1 MSPYVTTFRPTWA
14 GALGGLALFA
24 LALLPN
30 PARAQTNDAE
40 DELKLRLEK
49 LTNELAKAQD
59 ASQSQSELERARAEL
74 AKLQA
79 DIKIRQEQIKLLEA
93 KIAAMQAHKGG
104 DTVKERIVIRG
115 GGDDRNPNEIVLILR
130 KVGDRWEVV
139 QPPAK
144 KPDAKGWEVKPKPET
159 KQPEH
164 RDFRVEEKD
173 GVLRIVPV
181 EPGKVPAT
189 GERPRDPRGQPDY
202 RPVPVPGSPAD
213 ARLENLERQLKKI
226 MDEIESLRTEM
237 KSQPRSGATREETSH
252 RIELRF
258 DDLQKSLPP
267 GTKVE
272 EKDGVRYFTIPLEV
286 KPAPKPDP
294 QPAPNPRPTVERN

>member
-1 MSPYVTTFRPTWA
+1 MNPCVTTFRATWV

-30 PARAQTNDAE
+30 PARAQAKGE
-40 DELKLRLEK
+40 EEELKRSLDKLKVELARTQDAAQAQAELEK
-49 LTNELAKAQD
+49 
-59 ASQSQSELERARAEL
+59 ARAEL

-79 DIKIRQEQIKLLEA
+79 DIKARQEQIKLLEA

-104 DTVKERIVIRG
+104 DRVEGKIVLRDPRG
-115 GGDDRNPNEIVLILR
+115 GDGNPNEIVIILR

-139 QPPAK
+139 QPPTK
-144 KPDAKGWEVKPKPET
+144 KPEA

-164 RDFRVEEKD
+164 RISEFRVEEKD
-173 GVLRIVPV
+173 GVLRVVPV
-181 EPGKVPAT
+181 EPGKSPPP
-189 GERPRDPRGQPDY
+189 GERPGGY
-202 RPVPVPGSPAD
+202 RPVPALPEGKPAD
-213 ARLENLERQLKKI
+213 SRIDNLERQLKKI
-226 MDEIESLRTEM
+226 MEELESLRREM
-237 KSQPRSGATREETSH
+237 KGQPRPGATSRDETPH

-258 DDLQKSLPP
+258 DDLHKSLPP

-286 KPAPKPDP
+286 KPDPKP
-294 QPAPNPRPTVERN
+294 APRPEPKSETAPQAK